1 MGLVKRTTTPT
12 VAESPAP
19 RGLADLLA
27 DLADPSPKL
36 RRAAARDLAAHP
48 AAAKPL
54 CARLPDE
61 PELSVRESI
70 LSTLMLL
77 ASAEVV
83 EGLIPYLESEDVWL
97 RNAVIEALPRMPD
110 ACRPALTRDLS
121 HPDADV
127 RIFAVT
133 TLAHLGDA
141 ASLAQLVQVLAEEP
155 EVNVCAAAIEAVA
168 ERGSGAALPAL
179 DAVAARFADEPFIT
193 FATGLAISRIRSRQT

>member
-12 VAESPAP
+12 VAATPAP
-19 RGLADLLA
+19 REFAELLA
-27 DLADPSPKL
+27 ELTDPSPKL
-36 RRAAARDLAAHP
+36 RRAAARDLTAYP
-48 AAAKPL
+48 SAAKPL

-70 LSTLMLL
+70 LSTLMRL
-77 ASAEVV
+77 ASADVV
-83 EGLIPYLESEDVWL
+83 EGLIPYLASEDVWL
-97 RNAVIEALPRMPD
+97 RNAVIEALPKMPD

-133 TLAHLGDA
+133 TLAHLGDEG
-141 ASLAQLVQVLAEEP
+141 SLSQLVLVLADEP

-168 ERGSGAALPAL
+168 ERGTGAAIPAL
-179 DAVAARFADEPFIT
+179 DAVAARFEGEPFIA
-193 FATGLAISRIRSRQT
+193 FATELAISRIRSRLT